1 MSDEFVGFLIVLVI
15 AATIYKIVALKHTN
29 KGSSKEFQHMLAEE
43 LADRDDK
50 ANALEERL
58 RVVEKIVTDNHTAS
72 ALSEEIENL
81 KEK

>member
-1 MSDEFVGFLIVLVI
+1 MDQLIGMLIVMII
-15 AATIYKIVALKHTN
+15 AVTIYKIISLKHSK
-29 KGSSKEFQHMLAEE
+29 KGSSQEFQHMLAEE

-58 RVVEKIVTDNHTAS
+58 RVVEKIVTDNHTS
-72 ALSEEIENL
+72 SVLSDEIDNL